1 MGGEGGFG
9 GRTDWGVERLMQAAS
24 RDEGSKKGGQ
34 VSDGKGE
41 ARGERER

>member
-1 MGGEGGFG
+1 MGWEGGLG
-9 GRTDWGVERLMQAAS
+9 TYRLGVERLMQAAS